1 MTRHH
6 SRCFTATSV
15 LLACFAPAVALAQ
28 SAPAARNSTDSTPA
42 DGRVELG
49 EIIVTAQHVEEN
61 LQRAAISATIA
72 TGDTLIER
80 GIVDTAGLAR
90 LVPGITIAPN
100 NAYTNYNIRGITSGG
115 TNALSDTAIAV
126 NYNGVSLAFPSSA
139 SGLYFDLE
147 RVELVNGPQGTLYG
161 RNATAGAINVVAKR
175 PDLNGFSGN
184 VGLDVGN
191 YDIVNG
197 RFAVNMP
204 LSETTAMRVAAQTVN
219 HSGYYSDGNS
229 NQHDKA
235 VRVSF
240 LTQPSDDLTLY
251 LTADYAT
258 SHDNGLGT
266 TLQRPCN
273 GWFCFIAGER
283 TGLGDLM
290 QYLPQARPESFTDS
304 YFWGITGT
312 LDWKTDAGTL
322 TVIPAYRRVSAHTMA
337 NNASFGAIRGFD
349 DPIQKSLEVRFASP
363 QDQRFKYQ
371 VGVYGLIADVD
382 GKGNSETAAARSWS
396 ANFYTSKT
404 TSYAPFAQL
413 TYSLTDTLRIVG
425 GARYTVDK
433 KETDSL
439 RYTLRNTAGPNVVL
453 PNTPPAV
460 GPDVVFNLALQE
472 DEKWTSTTYKAGLEW
487 DVAENSF
494 AYFDVRSGFK
504 AGGFFFGPPG
514 NNTYDPEKLTAYS
527 FGIKNRFL
535 DNTLQAN
542 FEAFLYDYSG
552 QQLAVNLLLGGQ
564 QVVTTQN
571 VGHSKIKGT
580 ELTVDWLALEN
591 TRLGLDLRWAKGD
604 YDSLVYVQS
613 TGKATSGTASTSR
626 CTVTQLATSS
636 FQWDCSGLGFPGL
649 SKWAANVNAEQTFP
663 LANGATISLE
673 ADFRYQGPRDTSL
686 QFTDGS
692 RSASTTGLDANLHFR
707 DASGKWDITA
717 FANNLV
723 NNQAVGRAQAT
734 GAGGA
739 IIYFATVGAPRT
751 YGLRANYSF

>member
-1 MTRHH
+1 MKAHLQR
-6 SRCFTATSV
+6 RLDATAV
-15 LLACFAPAVALAQ
+15 LVAFC
-28 SAPAARNSTDSTPA
+28 APAAVFAQSTAATTT
-42 DGRVELG
+42 VELG
-49 EIIVTAQHVEEN
+49 EVIVTAQHVEEN
-61 LQRAAISATIA
+61 LQKAAISATIA

-80 GIVDTAGLAR
+80 GIVDTAGLSR

-139 SGLYFDLE
+139 SGLYYDLE

-161 RNATAGAINVVAKR
+161 RNATAGAINVVARR

-191 YDIVNG
+191 YSIVNG
-197 RFAVNMP
+197 RLAMNIP
-204 LSETTAMRVAAQTVN
+204 LTGTSAMRIAAQTAN

-235 VRVSF
+235 VRLSY
-240 LTQPSDDLTLY
+240 LAQPTEDLTLY
-251 LTADYAT
+251 LSADYAT
-258 SHDNGLGT
+258 SDDNGLGT

-283 TGLGDLM
+283 TGLGELM
-290 QYLPQARPESFTDS
+290 SYLPAVRPKSYTDS
-304 YFWGITGT
+304 YFWGIQGT
-312 LDWKTDAGTL
+312 LDWKTSLGTL
-322 TVIPAYRRVSAHTMA
+322 TVIPAFRRLSAHTIA
-337 NNASFGAIRGFD
+337 NNASFGSLRGFD
-349 DPIQKSLEVRFASP
+349 DPIQKSLEVRFASN
-363 QDQRFKYQ
+363 QDQRLKYQ
-371 VGVYGLIADVD
+371 VGVYGLIADVE

-413 TYSLTDTLRIVG
+413 TYSLTDTFRIVG
-425 GARYTVDK
+425 GARYTTDK

-439 RYTLRNTAGPNVVL
+439 RYTLRNTTGPDVVL

-460 GPDVVFNLALQE
+460 GPNVVFNLALQE
-472 DEKWTSTTYKAGLEW
+472 ARKWKSTTYKAGLEW
-487 DVAENSF
+487 DVAPNSF

-504 AGGFFFGPPG
+504 AGGFFFGPVG
-514 NNTYDPEKLTAYS
+514 NNTYNPEKLTAYS

-535 DNTLQAN
+535 DNRLQAN
-542 FEAFLYDYSG
+542 LEAFLYDYSG

-571 VGHSKIKGT
+571 VGKSKIKGS
-580 ELTVDWLALEN
+580 ELTIDWLALEN
-591 TRLGLDLRWAKGD
+591 TRLALDLRWAKGD

-613 TGKATSGTASTSR
+613 TGKATSGVASTSK

-636 FQWDCSGLGFPGL
+636 FRWDCSGLGFPGL
-649 SKWAANVNAEQTFP
+649 SKWAGNVTAEQTFP
-663 LANGATISLE
+663 LPNGSSLSFE
-673 ADFRYQGPRDTSL
+673 ADLRYQGRRDTSL

-692 RSASTTGLDANLHFR
+692 RSASATGLDANLHYR
-707 DASGKWDITA
+707 SAAGKWDLTA
-717 FANNLV
+717 FVNNLI
-723 NNQAVGRAQAT
+723 NNQAIGRAQAT
-734 GAGGA
+734 GAA
-739 IIYFATVGAPRT
+739 NAVIYFATVGAPRT
-751 YGLRANYSF
+751 YGIRTNYRY